1 MSTTYS
7 NVKRK
12 ITTIL
17 TIFSIMVLCVALI
30 PLRVHAS
37 TATLTLSD
45 NTGTPATAANGTF
58 TAYKVIDDRSITTDF
73 ADFFNNNATY
83 GSYKF
88 NGNEILNSAATIITG
103 VQTDVTNSTEAAK
116 LAVQL
121 ERYAAAKNLTGI
133 TFANNQAELSK
144 GMWVVVET
152 TSNGQTWTD
161 NDGYQHTRIASR
173 PMLVNMGDTAKTITL
188 KDSSTSLRK
197 TINDNNV
204 PVKTNDVAIG
214 GTVNYNVES
223 AIPMYE
229 YNAQTRLAANALL
242 FQIDDIFSAGLD
254 YQFTTGQPASGVTVT
269 VGGVAVAASK
279 YTVAFDENTRKL
291 SIKFNNDW
299 IIENQGQNVKVS
311 YSVKLNSDAV
321 ANDTTGNTNTATLT
335 FTQNPNTPNDTATL
349 SDSTKTFTYKFKI
362 HKVDRYNSTADMTG
376 VEFTLYTDEN
386 CTDVLKLNGVDA
398 KLTVGT
404 GNMSNVLAGLDEGTY
419 YMKETVLK
427 SASYSDI
434 GVVKVIVTAEK
445 TAGNQPTGKAT
456 IAMQSAPTGS
466 DIEEGSTVSTT
477 NTYGLVL
484 KVANTKGLNIPEAGA
499 FSAILIML
507 AGALLVVGGLYIM
520 GKGNKGEQK

>member
-17 TIFSIMVLCVALI
+17 TIFSVMMLCVALI

-197 TINDNNV
+197 TIDDNNV

-279 YTVAFDENTRKL
+279 YTVAFDENARKL

-311 YSVKLNSDAV
+311 YSAKLNSDAV

-349 SDSTKTFTYKFKI
+349 SDSTKTFTYEFKI
-362 HKVDRYNSTADMTG
+362 HKIDRYNSTADMTG

-386 CTDVLKLNGVDA
+386 CTDVLKINGVDA

-404 GNMSNVLAGLDEGTY
+404 GNMSNELAGLDEGTY